1 MQFVCAVLKLVKKL
15 QTNKTWYKTLEPKQE
30 NNEIGQYFTFE
41 ESKLEF
47 GKQFLD
53 KVLYEV
59 MFVHILAEIF
69 KGSHFEF
76 FVEKV
81 VRGNSVQI
89 APNFPAKSLSIYL
102 NEFFLTPL

>member
-1 MQFVCAVLKLVKKL
+1 M

-41 ESKLEF
+41 ESKSEF

-53 KVLYEV
+53 KVL
-59 MFVHILAEIF
+59 FVHILAEIF

-89 APNFPAKSLSIYL
+89 VPNFPAKSLGIYL

>member
-1 MQFVCAVLKLVKKL
+1 M

-76 FVEKV
+76 FVKKV
-81 VRGNSVQI
+81 VRGKLCANCSKFSRQ
-89 APNFPAKSLSIYL
+89 KS
-102 NEFFLTPL
+102 